1 MFLRKLESGLRGIS
15 HVVIDEIHERDIN
28 VSSMLPDICLSTSRE
43 PLVYQLCYV
52 MLCYVMLCYVMYRLS
67 YEGQGDISFI
77 A

>member
-28 VSSMLPDICLSTSRE
+28 VSSMLPDISLSTSRE
-43 PLVYQLCYV
+43 PLVYQ
-52 MLCYVMLCYVMYRLS
+52 LCYVMLCYVMYRLS

>member
-28 VSSMLPDICLSTSRE
+28 VSSMLPDISLSTSRE

-52 MLCYVMLCYVMYRLS
+52 MLCIGYHMKDKAISVLS
-67 YEGQGDISFI
+67 LER
-77 A
+77 

>member
-28 VSSMLPDICLSTSRE
+28 VSSTPPTLVVSRE
-43 PLVYQLCYV
+43 PLVYP
-52 MLCYVMLCYVMYRLS
+52 LCYVMYRFS
-67 YEGQGDISFI
+67 YEGQGDINFI